1 MLKNY
6 FLIAWRNLIKSRFY
20 SLLTIAGLATGIT
33 FALLIRAYVW
43 SESQVNAHLKGI
55 DHQYIIQ
62 SKWRDANMG
71 GELTSVGP
79 LAKALKENYPHL
91 VANYFRWDGV
101 KTIVST
107 GEKSFRE
114 AVAICDSTLLT
125 MYGLKLLHG
134 NSSRALDAPFKM
146 VITAGLA
153 YKYFGKTDVLG
164 QSLSLQNFSGTK
176 HDFLISGV
184 LAKQGRNSVTS
195 IASINESLENEV
207 FISTANQLY
216 FGRNMD
222 WSNPF
227 IISYIELHPNVSP
240 QDLEQPMHYLLTQ
253 HAPAQI
259 ATNMKPYLVSL
270 SEYSLLAN
278 NGVVKKMLLSLS
290 SISSFILLMALI
302 NFINL
307 AVSRSSTRMREI
319 GIRKVVGGVKRQIIG
334 QFLTESSLLV
344 ALATLLAILGYELS
358 REVMGSMLGKPL
370 PELSDFPAYFI
381 GFPILLILVLG
392 VLSGIY
398 PALILSSLKAVEVL
412 KGKVTSIKE
421 NILLRKSLVAFQFAT
436 AMVVGIS
443 AIIIAKQ
450 INLFFS
456 ETLGY
461 RRDYILSAQLP
472 RNWTPEG
479 VREMESIRKR
489 FAAMPEVSH
498 VTLSYEVPDGNNS
511 GSVPIYRAGADS
523 TTAIA
528 CLVLMSDEHYGATY
542 DIPLVAGEF
551 YSAPGAFIDSS
562 KVVINE
568 TGARAL
574 GWQHSSEAVGKQ
586 IRFTDGGP
594 PAVIA
599 GVTKDFH
606 FGSMQKAIEPIIFIH
621 VGVTNMFR
629 YLTFKLKPGNVSQTL
644 AALQKQWAS
653 SMPASPFEYTFMDD
667 TLAKVYSR
675 ELQLKKAAYVAT
687 LLAFI
692 IVVLGVL
699 GLVSLSIQKRT
710 KEIGIRKVLGA
721 RVVDIVALFIKEF
734 IGVTLVAALLACPL
748 AYLLMKQW
756 LSGYV
761 YQVELTLMPFLATLS
776 LLSAGILL
784 VISLQSSKAALD
796 NPVKS
801 LRSE

>member
-20 SLLTIAGLATGIT
+20 ALLNIAGLATGIC
-33 FALLIRAYVW
+33 FSFLIGAYVW
-43 SESQVNAHLKGI
+43 SEFQVNAHLREI
-55 DHQYIIQ
+55 NHQYIIQ
-62 SKWRDANMG
+62 SKWRDETMG
-71 GELTSVGP
+71 RELTSVGP

-101 KTIVST
+101 KTIIST
-107 GEKSFRE
+107 GQKSFRE

-125 MYGLKLLHG
+125 MYGFNLLHG
-134 NSSRALDAPFKM
+134 NASTALDAPFQV

-153 YKYFGKTDVLG
+153 HKYFSKTDVVG
-164 QSLSLQNFSGTK
+164 QTLSLQNFSGTK
-176 HDFLISGV
+176 HDFLITGV
-184 LAKQGRNSVTS
+184 LAKQGRNSITS
-195 IASINESLENEV
+195 VASINESLENEV
-207 FISTANQLY
+207 FISTSNQLY

-227 IISYIELHPNVSP
+227 IISYIELQKEVSP
-240 QDLEQPMHYLLTQ
+240 QELVQPMQYLLTQ
-253 HAPAQI
+253 HAPAPI
-259 ATNMKPYLVSL
+259 ATNLSPYLVSL
-270 SEYSLLAN
+270 GEYSLQAN
-278 NGVVKKMLLSLS
+278 NGVVKKMLLALS
-290 SISSFILLMALI
+290 AICCFILLMALI
-302 NFINL
+302 NFVNL
-307 AVSRSSTRMREI
+307 SISHSSARMREI
-319 GIRKVVGGVKRQIIG
+319 GIRKVLGGVKRQIIW

-358 REVMGSMLGKPL
+358 RDVMGSILGKPL
-370 PELSDFPAYFI
+370 PELSDFPAYFV

-398 PALILSSLKAVEVL
+398 PAFILSSLKAVEVL

-421 NILLRKSLVAFQFAT
+421 NILLRKSLVAFQFGT
-436 AMVVGIS
+436 AMVVGIC

-461 RRDYILSAQLP
+461 GTDYILSAQLP

-479 VREMESIRKR
+479 VRKMENIRSQ
-489 FAAMPEVSH
+489 FAALPEVSH
-498 VTLSYEVPDGNNS
+498 VTLSYEVPDGNHS
-511 GSVPIYRAGADS
+511 GSVAIYRVGADS

-528 CLVLMSDEHYGATY
+528 CLLLMSDEYYGSTY
-542 DIPLVAGEF
+542 DIAMVAGEF
-551 YSAPGAFIDSS
+551 YSAPGAFTDSS

-568 TGARAL
+568 TGAKAL
-574 GWQHSSEAVGKQ
+574 GWQNSFEAVGKQ

-606 FGSMQKAIEPIIFIH
+606 FGSMQKAIEPILFIH
-621 VGVTNMFR
+621 VGVTNTYR
-629 YLTFKLKPGNVSQTL
+629 YLTFKLKPGNISQTL
-644 AALQKQWAS
+644 TTLQKKWAAL
-653 SMPASPFEYTFMDD
+653 MLASPFEYTFMDD
-667 TLAKVYSR
+667 TLAKVYR
-675 ELQLKKAAYVAT
+675 TELQLKKAAYLAT
-687 LLAFI
+687 LLAFM
-692 IVVLGVL
+692 IVLLGVL

-721 RVVDIVALFIKEF
+721 SVVDIIALFTKEF
-734 IGVTLVAALLACPL
+734 IAITLVAALLACPL
-748 AYLLMKQW
+748 AYLLMRQW

-761 YQVELTLMPFLATLS
+761 YQVELTIMPFLATLA
-776 LLSAGILL
+776 LLSAVILL